1 MSRPG
6 GAAAGGGPASAIM
19 AHANL
24 QTCLPMKVA
33 VIGAGLGGLAAAWLL
48 GRQHAVTVFERQ
60 ARPGFTAA
68 NVPVPGR
75 GAAGNAVRVDVP
87 LRVFYPGYYP
97 TLTRLYDLLAV
108 PSEPVSYASSFHG
121 PLVPGRSPQA
131 LYFRYRNLR
140 WRGRSHSVLAP
151 QDLLLGAPARQ
162 VLAGALRFHRQA
174 VPALAR
180 GALAGLTIGDWVAA
194 QGFPRAFVDGLLLPA
209 ISTVCTCSHAQAAAF
224 PAEVVVDYLARGV
237 LRQSVHRALHGADD
251 VQRRLLLGIA
261 DLRCGAQIRAVQ
273 RVAGA
278 VQVQL
283 EDGHTER
290 FDHLVLAT
298 QANQALRL
306 LADASADE
314 TTALAG
320 FRYAPVQVL
329 THTDATLMPARR
341 RDWSP
346 VNLWVDPAAGATEST
361 IWVNAVQPMLQGAA
375 DVFQTVAPLRPVGPA
390 RVLGEARFERPVVD
404 ARSQQALAQ
413 LQRLQA
419 EPDRR
424 VWFCGSYAQAG
435 IPLLES
441 AVQSASVVAARLGA
455 PLPGGALADQPP
467 PLPAGRVAES
477 SA

>member
-1 MSRPG
+1 
-6 GAAAGGGPASAIM
+6 
-19 AHANL
+19 
-24 QTCLPMKVA
+24 MKVA

-48 GRQHAVTVFERQ
+48 GRRHAVTLFERQ

-97 TLTRLYDLLAV
+97 TLTRLYQALAV

-140 WRGRSHSVLAP
+140 WRGQSHSVLAP

-162 VLAGALRFHRQA
+162 VLAGLLRFHREA
-174 VPALAR
+174 VPALQR
-180 GALAGLTIGDWVAA
+180 GDLAGATIGAWVAA
-194 QGFPRAFVDGLLLPA
+194 QGYPRAFIDGFLLPA
-209 ISTVCTCSHAQAAAF
+209 ISTVCTCSFAQAAQF

-237 LRQSVHRALHGADD
+237 VRQSVHRALHGADD
-251 VQRRLLLGIA
+251 VQRRLLLGMA
-261 DLRCGAQIRAVQ
+261 DVRCGAQIAAVQ
-273 RVAGA
+273 RAGGG

-283 EDGHTER
+283 ADGSTER

-298 QANQALRL
+298 QANQALLL

-314 TTALAG
+314 TAALAG
-320 FRYAPVQVL
+320 FHYAPVQVL

-346 VNLWVDPAAGATEST
+346 VNLWVDPAAEGAESS
-361 IWVNAVQPMLQGAA
+361 IWVNAVQPVLRGAA
-375 DVFQTVAPLRPVGPA
+375 DVFQTVAPLRPVDPA

-404 ARSQQALAQ
+404 ARSQQALAR
-413 LQRLQA
+413 LQQLQA

-441 AVQSASVVAARLGA
+441 AVRSAFEVAARLGA
-455 PLPGGALADQPP
+455 VLPGPAPADQVPAA
-467 PLPAGRVAES
+467 LAGRVADS
-477 SA
+477 RA